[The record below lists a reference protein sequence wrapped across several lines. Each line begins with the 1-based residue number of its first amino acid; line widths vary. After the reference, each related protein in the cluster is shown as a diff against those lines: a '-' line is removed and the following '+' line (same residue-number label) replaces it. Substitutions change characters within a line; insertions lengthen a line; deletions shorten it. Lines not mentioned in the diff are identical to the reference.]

1 MYKYGI
7 IQYMLSAIEN
17 NYLEGLL
24 FDKIEPSKFLLTA
37 TVSNEQRVQPVLW
50 MIEANMYSKRDL
62 LAENVQSFDNSLEI
76 HSFEGITYIINV
88 IAKE

>member
-1 MYKYGI
+1 MFNYGI
-7 IQYMLSAIEN
+7 IQYMLSAVEN

-24 FDKIEPSKFLLTA
+24 FNKIEPSKFLLTA
-37 TVSNEQRVQPVLW
+37 TVSSEQRIKPVLW
-50 MIEANMYSKRDL
+50 MIEANMYAKRDL
-62 LAENVQSFDNSLEI
+62 LAKNVQSFDNSLEI